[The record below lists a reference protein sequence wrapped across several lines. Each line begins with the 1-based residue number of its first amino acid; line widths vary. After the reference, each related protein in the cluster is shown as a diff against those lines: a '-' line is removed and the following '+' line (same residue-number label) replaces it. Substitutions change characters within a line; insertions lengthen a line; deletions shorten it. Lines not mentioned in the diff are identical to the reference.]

1 MGDINSTETQR
12 VTLINM
18 KVIIFVMLAAMAVV
32 DVRSEENKIQK
43 MMADVQKLEAAIAAI
58 KTGAVKKDAPVVEAP
73 KAETPKVED
82 VKPEAKPEVQDAKP
96 EPKPEAK
103 PEPKPEPAKGE
114 AAEEKKL
121 ENE

>member
-1 MGDINSTETQR
+1 MGIDINSTETQR

-18 KVIIFVMLAAMAVV
+18 KVIIFVLLAAMAVV

-58 KTGAVKKDAPVVEAP
+58 KSDTVKKDAPVVEAP

-82 VKPEAKPEVQDAKP
+82 VKPEAKPEVVQDAKP

-103 PEPKPEPAKGE
+103 PEPKPEPAGE
-114 AAEEKKL
+114 AA
-121 ENE
+121 